1 MFKHKHNMAK
11 TITIKEKVYAELINV
26 KKEDESFSDL
36 FERLIKSA
44 TPIEVLTKIRGSVKF
59 KNKSKM
65 LAEMYAKRAEMRS

>member
-1 MFKHKHNMAK
+1 MSK
-11 TITIKEKVYAELINV
+11 TITIKESVYTDLINV

-44 TPIEVLTKIRGSVKF
+44 TPTEVLAKIKGSVKF

-65 LAEMYAKRAEMRS
+65 LAEIYSKRAEMRA

>member
-1 MFKHKHNMAK
+1 MAK